1 MNRRTYQ
8 ALGEPEAVSLLFDI
22 DNLSIGLRPC
32 DLLMPNA
39 FPLAPR
45 GPSGSHIIWAGAFMK
60 AHQIHPTA
68 TIRFLNPIME
78 NGVLVLDLNYTART
92 TQSPRTGWRK
102 KRRDFIA

>member
-1 MNRRTYQ
+1 MNRRTFQ
-8 ALGEPEAVSLLFDI
+8 LLGEPEAVSLLFDI

-45 GPSGSHIIWAGAFMK
+45 GKTGGHVIWAMSFMK
-60 AHQIHPTA
+60 AHQIHPTG
-68 TIRFLNPIME
+68 TIRFLNAVIE

-92 TQSPRTGWRK
+92 TQSPQT
-102 KRRDFIA
+102 A